1 MLRRRFPARCYRYI
15 SNQSSAL
22 DLNSFKVNETLSSRS
37 AYQPKL
43 TERSSL
49 QFNFFLQAISNND
62 IPLGFKIIKK
72 FEKSDSRYFDSI
84 YYQCLSLLF
93 FSLVSNRD
101 HLNIRMVKTFIDMV
115 QQKDAAHIKTLFR
128 EEKSYDMLV
137 MKANILKCLVYCYL
151 NTPSK
156 SIIRYSN
163 KVFEGLDINVNEL
176 VNILKEED
184 LKHFEDVFNYSVD
197 RSGKSGVEEPNTVVG
212 KDPVTLNK
220 LFEIIKGKSDD
231 TLEGEKKKKPLY
243 EVYEELPE
251 SQKLSFW
258 DNYNRKNTAKQF
270 QIEASC
276 EEVKP
281 DFNNRFSKKGT
292 RKGRR
297 EIFKF
302 QDANYIMM
310 NKWISDTT
318 DHIIKILEE
327 NTVEDRA
334 HPVYIF
340 GFVLRD
346 IKIDQVVST
355 ILSHLLSA
363 VLTNENGF
371 YKLTHL
377 VDTCSETILRYFKAS
392 SKTKISG
399 KFLNKETSMKLSES
413 ILQILVTNSHIGSEA
428 LREYDLH
435 KSGTTYRMPHTL
447 EYESSFAGLGFK
459 TCKLSDLTPS
469 VNSIKTPKI
478 VRSHPYLLDTFTEFD
493 LQLLNKKV
501 YLPMLVPPNPWVS
514 VSQGGYLTNI
524 RPFMLT
530 EEKDSHSL
538 YLERAQNSGQLASI
552 FKCLNQLGEI
562 PWAIN
567 PDVLNAFSECMKLPS
582 GFLTIPPPLDSLKVE
597 PPSSPYPVHDLN
609 DSSSDLKSA
618 RAAYWR
624 EYKKNRQKYF
634 DSRSERFKYFYLET
648 SSLAFAE
655 NGDTLYFPHGV
666 DFRGRI
672 YPLNSVLSH
681 HSEDLVRGLLMFWH
695 SKPLGENGFAWL
707 KYQLAGVYGHDKLP
721 FDARIKWVDNNISN
735 ILNLGSSPT
744 PWSES
749 DESFT
754 WWMESE
760 KPWQTYA
767 ICKEFVKI
775 HEYNGDISLYKC
787 RIPIHQDGSCNG
799 LQHYAAL
806 SLDYE
811 GGKSVNLVPSKER
824 QDVYSTVLDLVRDQ
838 IEKDCA
844 DGHEISQ
851 HALKLVSRSVV
862 KRTVMTSVYGV
873 TKTGAYK
880 QIQEVVKASLEKNKK
895 HRRELLSDHDLI
907 FIESNLPNLIEYLT
921 NLTLH
926 SITKLFSGAKLIENW
941 LRLACVFVIKSFDA
955 DSIKHKASLTKV
967 GVPDFFDLQFYKPMM
982 WSSLSGLPIIQT
994 YKHYKY
1000 KNLKVMSGTLRLREY
1015 DEIGAIDLRKQKNG
1029 IAPNFIHS
1037 IDSIHLQMTCMSANS
1052 AQLSFAAVHDSF
1064 WTHPC
1069 DVNVLNKIIREEFVE
1084 LHTSNVLESLRSD
1097 LLYITR
1103 HSLQLCWISKSE
1115 NKRFYESLRLRRVK
1129 EFGGIYSKRQ
1139 SLNIILFEESKK
1151 LLNPDENRHF
1161 VDDYYKLLEDFKPK
1175 LYFQLN
1181 KGTLIPYD
1189 GNSSIENDLMDE
1201 EVTFNHKEPI
1211 LVPVNITQC
1220 PPKGNLDVTKVTESE
1235 HFFS

>member
-1 MLRRRFPARCYRYI
+1 MLRRRFPARWYRYI
-15 SNQSSAL
+15 SYQSSAL

-37 AYQPKL
+37 AYKL

-62 IPLGFKIIKK
+62 IPLGFKIIKNL
-72 FEKSDSRYFDSI
+72 ERADSHNFDSI

-93 FSLVSNRD
+93 FLLVSTRD
-101 HLNIRMVKTFIDMV
+101 HLNIRMVKTCIDMV
-115 QQKDAAHIKTLFR
+115 QQKDAAHIKTLFK
-128 EEKSYDMLV
+128 EEKSHDMLV

-156 SIIRYSN
+156 LIIRYSN
-163 KVFEGLDINVNEL
+163 AVFEGLDINVNEL
-176 VNILKEED
+176 VDILEEED
-184 LKHFEDVFNYSVD
+184 LSHFEKVFNYSVD
-197 RSGKSGVEEPNTVVG
+197 RSGKSGALVLG

-220 LFEIIKGKSDD
+220 LFDIIKEKSDD
-231 TLEGEKKKKPLY
+231 PLEDGDKKKPLY
-243 EVYEELPE
+243 KVYEDLPE
-251 SQKLSFW
+251 DQKLSFW
-258 DNYNRKNTAKQF
+258 DTYNTNNTVKQF
-270 QIEASC
+270 HIEASC
-276 EEVKP
+276 EEVRP
-281 DFNNRFSKKGT
+281 DFSGSSSKKDS
-292 RKGRR
+292 RKSRR

-310 NKWISDTT
+310 NKWILTT
-318 DHIIKILEE
+318 VDDIIKILDGS
-327 NTVEDRA
+327 TVEHRT
-334 HPVYIF
+334 HPVYIY
-340 GFVLRD
+340 GFALRD
-346 IKIDQVVST
+346 VEIDQAVLT
-355 ILSHLLSA
+355 MLSHLLSA
-363 VLTNENGF
+363 VLTNENGY
-371 YKLTHL
+371 YKLTSL
-377 VDTCSETILRYFKAS
+377 VDTCSETIKKYFKLS
-392 SKTKISG
+392 SEVKISG
-399 KFLNKETSMKLSES
+399 KFLNKETRMKLSES
-413 ILQILVTNSHIGSEA
+413 ILQILVTNSYIGSEA
-428 LREYDLH
+428 LQEYSLH
-435 KSGTTYRMPHTL
+435 KSSITYRTPHSL

-459 TCKLSDLTPS
+459 ICKLSDLTPS
-469 VNSIKTPKI
+469 VSSIKTPKI
-478 VRSHPYLLDTFTEFD
+478 VRSHPYLLETFTEFD
-493 LQLLNKKV
+493 LRLLNKKI
-501 YLPMLVPPNPWVS
+501 YLPMLVPPKPWVS
-514 VSQGGYLTNI
+514 VLQGGYLTDI

-530 EEKDSHSL
+530 EEKDSHQL
-538 YLERAQNSGQLASI
+538 YLERAQNSGQLASV

-582 GFLTIPPPLDSLKVE
+582 GFLTIPPPLNSLKVE
-597 PPSSPYPVHDLN
+597 LPSTPYPIHDPN
-609 DSSSDLKSA
+609 DLPSNFNSA
-618 RAAYWR
+618 KAAYWR
-624 EYKKNRQKYF
+624 EYKKNQQKYF
-634 DSRSERFKYFYLET
+634 DSRSERFKYLYLET

-655 NGDTLYFPHGV
+655 NGDALYFPHGV

-681 HSEDLVRGLLMFWH
+681 HLEDMVRGLLMFWH
-695 SKPLGENGFAWL
+695 SKPLGENGYAWL

-721 FDARIKWVDNNISN
+721 FDKRIKWVDENISN
-735 ILNLGSSPT
+735 ILKLGSSPT
-744 PWSES
+744 PWSER

-775 HEYNGDISLYKC
+775 HEYKGDISLYKC

-811 GGKSVNLVPSKER
+811 GGKSVNLVPHKER
-824 QDVYSTVLDLVRDQ
+824 QDVYSTVLDLVHER

-844 DGHEISQ
+844 DGNEISQ
-851 HALKLVSRSVV
+851 LALKLLSRSVV

-873 TKTGAYK
+873 TRTGAYK
-880 QIQEVVKASLEKNKK
+880 QIEEVVKLSLEKHKK
-895 HRRELLSDHDLI
+895 QRRALLSNEDI
-907 FIESNLPNLIEYLT
+907 RLIELKLPKLIDYLT
-921 NLTLH
+921 DLTLH

-941 LRLACVFVIKSFDA
+941 LRLACVSVIKSFDMDA
-955 DSIKHKASLTKV
+955 IKYKASLSKD

-994 YKHYKY
+994 YKHFKY
-1000 KNLKVMSGTLRLREY
+1000 KNLAVISGTLRLKEY
-1015 DEIGAIDLRKQKNG
+1015 NAIGAIDLRKQKNG

-1037 IDSIHLQMTCMSANS
+1037 IDSLHLQMTCLSANS

-1069 DVNVLNKIIREEFVE
+1069 DVNLLNKIIREEFVE

-1097 LLYITR
+1097 LLYTTR
-1103 HSLQLCWISKSE
+1103 NSLQLCWISKQDC
-1115 NKRFYESLRLRRVK
+1115 KGFYESLRLRRVN
-1129 EFGGIYSKRQ
+1129 EFGGIYSKRH
-1139 SLNIILFEESKK
+1139 SLNKILFEESKK
-1151 LLNPDENRHF
+1151 LLNPNENRQF
-1161 VDDYYKLLEDFKPK
+1161 VDDYHQLLESFKPK

-1189 GNSSIENDLMDE
+1189 GNSSIENDVIDE
-1201 EVTFNHKEPI
+1201 DIKFKDHEPL

-1220 PPKGNLDVTKVTESE
+1220 PPKGNLDVTKVMESE
-1235 HFFS
+1235 YFFS